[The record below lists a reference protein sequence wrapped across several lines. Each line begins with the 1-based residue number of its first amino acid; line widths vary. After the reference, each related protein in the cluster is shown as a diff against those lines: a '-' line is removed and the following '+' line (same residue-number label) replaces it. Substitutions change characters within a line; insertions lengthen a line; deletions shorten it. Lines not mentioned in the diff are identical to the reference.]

1 MSIKTL
7 MIFVTVY
14 KEESITAAANKLN
27 ISQPAV
33 SLAIRELEN
42 EYSIRLFERAG
53 RGIQKTSAARHL
65 YEFASHITSLYQ
77 EMDSEFKKQDQT
89 TPLRIGFSSTI
100 GACLMPDII
109 HCFTESGQVPMPY
122 IKVDTSD
129 RIETAILENQLDL
142 ALTEGVSSSDK
153 MLTEPFAKEQL
164 ILVCS
169 PSHPLAQKAKI
180 TLEDLKEERFLLR
193 EKGSQTRKLAESAFH
208 LHDFILRP
216 VLESTSIE
224 AIIWGAYTN
233 LGIAILPEH
242 QVSGYL
248 EKGTLFA
255 LHLQGVELKRE
266 YQIIYHQ
273 NKYLNPVMLHFME
286 LVKQKTNTPWKE
298 FLPGRI
304 SYV

>member
-7 MIFVTVY
+7 IIFVTVY
-14 KEESITAAANKLN
+14 KEESISEAAKKLS

-33 SLAIRELEN
+33 SQAIRELEH

-77 EMDSEFKKQDQT
+77 EMDLEFKKKDQT

-100 GACLMPDII
+100 AACLMPDII
-109 HCFTESGQVPMPY
+109 HCFTGNNLVPAPY
-122 IKVDTSD
+122 INVDTSD
-129 RIETAILENQLDL
+129 RIENAILENKLDL
-142 ALTEGVSSSDK
+142 ALTEGISKSDK
-153 MLTEPFAKEQL
+153 ILTEPFAKEQL

-169 PSHPLAQKAKI
+169 PSHPFARMQKI
-180 TLEDLKEERFLLR
+180 TLEDLREEHFLLR

-208 LHDFILRP
+208 LHDLILRP
-216 VLESTSIE
+216 VLESTSNE
-224 AIIWGAYTN
+224 AIIWGVHSN
-233 LGIAILPEH
+233 LGIAILPER

-248 EKGTLFA
+248 EKGTLIP
-255 LHLQGVELKRE
+255 LPLQGIELKRE

-273 NKYLNPVMLHFME
+273 NKYLNPEMLRFME
-286 LVKQKTNTPWKE
+286 LVKSESKKPLSK
-298 FLPGRI
+298 L
-304 SYV
+304 

>member
-42 EYSIRLFERAG
+42 EYSIQLFERVG

-65 YEFASHITSLYQ
+65 YEFASHITSLYM
-77 EMDSEFKKQDQT
+77 EMDLEFKKQNQT

-100 GACLMPDII
+100 GACLMPELI
-109 HCFTESGQVPMPY
+109 HCFTKDSHIPMPY
-122 IKVDTSD
+122 IKVDTSEK
-129 RIETAILENQLDL
+129 IETAILENQLDL

-153 MLTEPFAKEQL
+153 ILTEPFAKEQL
-164 ILVCS
+164 VLVCS
-169 PSHPLAQKAKI
+169 PSHPFAQKENL
-180 TLEDLKEERFLLR
+180 TLEDLREERFLLR
-193 EKGSQTRKLAESAFH
+193 ENGSQTRKLAEAAFH

-216 VLESTSIE
+216 VLESTSNE
-224 AIIWGAYTN
+224 AIIWGVHTN
-233 LGIAILPEH
+233 LGIAILPER
-242 QVSGYL
+242 QVVEYL
-248 EKGTLFA
+248 EKGSLHA
-255 LHLQGVELKRE
+255 LHLKEIKLWRE

-273 NKYLNPVMLHFME
+273 NKYLNPEMLRFME
-286 LVKQKTNTPWKE
+286 LVKSK
-298 FLPGRI
+298 FLSANKKNSPPNR
-304 SYV
+304 

>member
-42 EYSIRLFERAG
+42 EYSIQLFERVG

-65 YEFASHITSLYQ
+65 YEFASHITSLYM
-77 EMDSEFKKQDQT
+77 EMDLEFKKQNQT

-100 GACLMPDII
+100 GACLMPELI
-109 HCFTESGQVPMPY
+109 HCFTKDNQIPMPY
-122 IKVDTSD
+122 LKVDTSEK
-129 RIETAILENQLDL
+129 IEAAILENQLDL

-153 MLTEPFAKEQL
+153 ILTEPFAKEQL
-164 ILVCS
+164 VLVCS
-169 PSHPLAQKAKI
+169 PSHPFAQKENL
-180 TLEDLKEERFLLR
+180 TLEDLREERFLLR
-193 EKGSQTRKLAESAFH
+193 ENGSQTRKLAEAAFH

-216 VLESTSIE
+216 VLESTSNE
-224 AIIWGAYTN
+224 AIIWGVHTN
-233 LGIAILPEH
+233 LGIAILPER
-242 QVSGYL
+242 QVAEYL
-248 EKGTLFA
+248 EKGTLLA
-255 LHLQGVELKRE
+255 LPLKTIELKRE

-273 NKYLNPVMLHFME
+273 NKYLNPEMLRFME
-286 LVKQKTNTPWKE
+286 LVKSK
-298 FLPGRI
+298 FL
-304 SYV
+304 SEN